1 MLKESWMVS
10 LNLVRV
16 LVASGMVC
24 ALFSGCGD
32 NLKTFE
38 GDLRIETVSQLEKYR
53 DYERIDGRLT
63 ITDPAVL
70 GLSWPGLVEITGDL
84 WIWDNARLR
93 GFNLSGVERVG
104 GSILVRNNVELV
116 GFDMSS
122 LESVG
127 GTFSFAY
134 NSRLAVCQ
142 IQSVIVHCDI
152 EGDVSIYD
160 GNDGLGNCIQ

>member
-1 MLKESWMVS
+1 MVS
-10 LNLVRV
+10 LKTFRV
-16 LVASGMVC
+16 VVALGVVC
-24 ALFSGCGD
+24 GLLSGCGGD
-32 NLKTFE
+32 LKTYE
-38 GDLRIETVSQLEKYR
+38 GDLRIESVSQLERYR

-104 GSILVRNNVELV
+104 GSILVRNNVELI

-122 LESVG
+122 LQSVG
-127 GTFSFAY
+127 GAFSFAY
-134 NSRLAVCQ
+134 NSQLAVCQ

-160 GNDGLGNCIQ
+160 GNDGVGNCIQ

>member
-1 MLKESWMVS
+1 MVS
-10 LNLVRV
+10 LKTFRV
-16 LVASGMVC
+16 LVALGMVWGMV
-24 ALFSGCGD
+24 SGCGD
-32 NLKTFE
+32 DLKTYD
-38 GDLRIETVSQLEKYR
+38 GDLRIDTVSQLERYR

-63 ITDPAVL
+63 VTDPAVL

-116 GFDMSS
+116 GFDMSA
-122 LESVG
+122 LQSVG
-127 GTFSFAY
+127 GTFAFAY
-134 NSRLAVCQ
+134 NSRLSVCQ
-142 IQSVIVHCDI
+142 IQSVMVHCDI

-160 GNDGLGNCIQ
+160 GNDGLGNCIH